1 MGYSTLELVDH
12 AGRIISKKAIKNDEF
27 TEEYRDIAPGIYLLK
42 FRGDSQTSFTKSIEI
57 Q

>member
-1 MGYSTLELVDH
+1 MDH
-12 AGRIISKKAIKNDEF
+12 SGRIISKKAIKNIDM

-42 FRGDSQTSFTKSIEI
+42 FSGEGQTSFTKSIEI